1 MTEHQDDLNIETN
14 LKIICESKN
23 PYEFDLSNFVDKKG
37 RQIHLKH
44 RHEEFASLME
54 QQGLIRING
63 SRCSVEKF
71 GLKVFKS
78 GGWLK
83 YLSDLEKNHT
93 ELELKK
99 LEKEEL
105 ELELL
110 KHQNKIKDK
119 EREIIKLTAK
129 NLRLQ
134 NRQMKRAV
142 LYSIIGFLTGIIA
155 TNLEDILILLNLMSP
170 E

>member
-1 MTEHQDDLNIETN
+1 M
-14 LKIICESKN
+14 
-23 PYEFDLSNFVDKKG
+23 DKKG
-37 RQIHLKH
+37 SQIHLKH

-54 QQGLIRING
+54 RQGLIKING
-63 SRCSVEKF
+63 SRCSVKKL

-83 YLSDLEKNHT
+83 HLSDLEENHT
-93 ELELKK
+93 ELELKQ

-105 ELELL
+105 ELNIL

-134 NRQMKRAV
+134 NKQMKRAV
-142 LYSIIGFLTGIIA
+142 LYSIIGFLAGIISA
-155 TNLEDILILLNLMSP
+155 NLKDILILLNLMSP